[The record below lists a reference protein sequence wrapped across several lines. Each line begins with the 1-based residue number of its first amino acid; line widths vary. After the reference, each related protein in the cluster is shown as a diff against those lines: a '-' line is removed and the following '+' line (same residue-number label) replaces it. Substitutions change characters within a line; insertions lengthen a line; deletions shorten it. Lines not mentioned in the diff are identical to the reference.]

1 MAASAVSSTSGRQMD
16 VQTSDSSEMRQL
28 SEILDLLKPFIP
40 SIRQIMERPLCKA
53 TAFEVALYLIGD
65 IITKLNDLIEKQITF
80 SKVVIRRL
88 WDCETPNG
96 SVNIIELLYTFLTLC
111 GKFPEANFKRS
122 TFGAIMPFN
131 NGKGDINYNITSQQA
146 HIPLGECRFVLAFKM
161 WRSIIGRSITNCTG
175 KYQKPDFKDSAQW
188 KYRVQNG
195 KEVNYV
201 SAHNDPDF
209 MMFMEE
215 WADIYEQT
223 DKFSPSLDEVHAI
236 FNEASSVAKA
246 EISAKIEARA
256 MRDAQSNQYRR
267 YSHHRVRHDQ
277 RERHDQRQSQQSQAR
292 PTIVETR
299 HVQQI
304 TVPVSVTV
312 PAPPPSRWG
321 TTSGGA
327 ATLFKD

>member
-1 MAASAVSSTSGRQMD
+1 MATAISSSSATGRQID

-40 SIRQIMERPLCKA
+40 SIKQVMERPLCKA

-65 IITKLNDLIEKQITF
+65 IITKLSDLIEKQITF
-80 SKVVIRRL
+80 SKIVIQRL
-88 WDCETPNG
+88 WDCETPKG

-111 GKFPEANFKRS
+111 GKFPDANFKRS

-175 KYQKPDFKDSAQW
+175 KYQKPNFKESAQW

-195 KEVNYV
+195 KDVNFV
-201 SAHNDPDF
+201 SAHDDTDF
-209 MMFMEE
+209 MIFMEE

-223 DKFSPSLDEVHAI
+223 DKFSPSLDEVHTI
-236 FNEASSVAKA
+236 FNEASSIAKA

-256 MRDAQSNQYRR
+256 MRDAQRKQSHHTERQERR
-267 YSHHRVRHDQ
+267 YP
-277 RERHDQRQSQQSQAR
+277 QRQERQERQSRQ
-292 PTIVETR
+292 TG
-299 HVQQI
+299 
-304 TVPVSVTV
+304 VSVYDSTHLHQFTV
-312 PAPPPSRWG
+312 PAPPPPSRWG
-321 TTSGGA
+321 TTVGGA
-327 ATLFKD
+327 AALFKS